1 MSTDDAWLDP
11 LKAKFAIRLASEGD
25 IFLALVAENDCE
37 GLTERAH
44 KLAGLAGM
52 LGAPAV
58 GEAALQLEDAMRS
71 GRNWKAELSAL
82 LVAIAE
88 TTS

>member
-1 MSTDDAWLDP
+1 MSAEDDWLDP
-11 LKAKFAIRLASEGD
+11 LKAKFAIRLAGEGE
-25 IFLALVAENDCE
+25 IFLALGAENDCD
-37 GLTERAH
+37 GLIERAH

-58 GEAALQLEDAMRS
+58 GEAALQLEETVRS
-71 GRNWKAELSAL
+71 GRDWKVELTAL

-88 TTS
+88 ATP

>member
-1 MSTDDAWLDP
+1 MSTDDASLDP
-11 LKAKFAIRLASEGD
+11 LKAKFAIRLAGEAD
-25 IFLALVAENDCE
+25 AFLALVAANDCD
-37 GLTERAH
+37 GLIERAH

-58 GEAALQLEDAMRS
+58 GEAALWLEETVRS
-71 GRNWKAELSAL
+71 GRDWDAELTAL

-88 TTS
+88 ATA

>member
-11 LKAKFAIRLASEGD
+11 LKAKFAIRLTGESDA
-25 IFLALVAENDCE
+25 FLALVAAHDIE
-37 GLTERAH
+37 GLIERAH

-58 GEAALQLEDAMRS
+58 GEAALRLEETARS
-71 GRNWKAELSAL
+71 GDDWQAELDVL
-82 LVAIAE
+82 LAAIADAAP
-88 TTS
+88 